1 MRSPPPSAKNGLLHA
16 RGGVSMKMGKV
27 YIIRESSPR
36 PWRCFY
42 VGSIVLEIDSV
53 FSTPVEVFPTVSA
66 TGEATSSLLHARG
79 GVSPLRVF
87 VYADR
92 KSSPRPWRC
101 FLLHDLLPRGPAVFS
116 TPVEV
121 FLSWRR
127 AYTENGSLLH
137 ARGGV
142 STMALLKLTGRRSS
156 PRPWRCFCQAVLLH
170 SKTGVFSTPVEVFLG
185 VITDYIVSV
194 RLLHARGGVSSALY
208 GAIWRAASSPRPWR
222 CF

>member
-1 MRSPPPSAKNGLLHA
+1 MNKGELLSELRLLHA
-16 RGGVSMKMGKV
+16 RGGVSSQQRRGSAGF
-27 YIIRESSPR
+27 RSSPR
-36 PWRCFY
+36 PWRCFSLTR
-42 VGSIVLEIDSV
+42 VCTLVDAV
-53 FSTPVEVFPTVSA
+53 FSTPVEVFPTTFQLEVHLY
-66 TGEATSSLLHARG
+66 GLLHARG

-156 PRPWRCFCQAVLLH
+156 PRPWRCFCQAVLLTA
-170 SKTGVFSTPVEVFLG
+170 KPG
-185 VITDYIVSV
+185 
-194 RLLHARGGVSSALY
+194 
-208 GAIWRAASSPRPWR
+208 SSPRPWR
-222 CF
+222 CFSG